1 MSCFCL
7 LCLLECSFNVW
18 VEAFF
23 GLPLDFRRND
33 IDSVSHATHFSNPSR
48 HRLFAYFSNDKPLE
62 LSEESVLQ
70 VINEIREELGTIFGY
85 DKKNSEVGI
94 TGTIEYIEVDGPE
107 VVVALNGRFWH
118 ATDTIMERV
127 EKFITTRIPEVI
139 SVRMDETRSTIID
152 DNRMK

>member
-1 MSCFCL
+1 M
-7 LCLLECSFNVW
+7 
-18 VEAFF
+18 
-23 GLPLDFRRND
+23 
-33 IDSVSHATHFSNPSR
+33 
-48 HRLFAYFSNDKPLE
+48 
-62 LSEESVLQ
+62 
-70 VINEIREELGTIFGY
+70 INEIREELGTIFGY